1 MENFDEQISRLIQRE
16 RHNFADSS
24 SRAIVELVNL
34 IFDRAIK
41 MRASDLHIEPFEN
54 FLRVR

>member
-1 MENFDEQISRLIQRE
+1 MENFDEQISKLIQRE
-16 RHNFADSS
+16 RYNFADSS